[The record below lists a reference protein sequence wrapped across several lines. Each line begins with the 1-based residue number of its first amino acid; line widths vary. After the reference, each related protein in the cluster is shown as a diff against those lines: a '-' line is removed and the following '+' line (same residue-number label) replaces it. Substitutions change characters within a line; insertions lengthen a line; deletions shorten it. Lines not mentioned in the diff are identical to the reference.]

1 MTRTERLGVPGTGP
15 YLIHSYARTKKK
27 TARLVLVR
35 NPHFRAW
42 SAAAQPAG
50 YPDRIVLTYNE
61 ARGRQLTAV
70 EHGQADVMNAPPPP
84 RLHEIATRFAAQV
97 HVFPESQHVCDLPQH
112 AGAAVRQPRSPAGG
126 QLRDRSRCRPW
137 PQFGGLNAAAATC
150 QILPPG
156 TTGYRPYCPYT
167 LHPGGGTWSAP
178 DLARARRL
186 VAASGTYGQKV
197 VFWTGNKPIQ
207 LELGRLALATLKKLG
222 YAATLKVLGQDKRGN
237 DTYFN
242 AINDSRTRAQV
253 GFYAWEADFPS
264 AASFL
269 GPLFTCQARRLASS
283 DNEDASQLCNPRID
297 RAFERALAGET
308 TTAPSAT
315 SAAWSAVDR
324 KITDLAPWAPLVN
337 SRVFVVV
344 SRRVGN
350 VQSSPVWGLIYDQ
363 MWVK

>member
-1 MTRTERLGVPGTGP
+1 
-15 YLIHSYARTKKK
+15 
-27 TARLVLVR
+27 
-35 NPHFRAW
+35 
-42 SAAAQPAG
+42 
-50 YPDRIVLTYNE
+50 
-61 ARGRQLTAV
+61 
-70 EHGQADVMNAPPPP
+70 MNSPPPP
-84 RLHEIATRFAAQV
+84 RLHEIATRYAAQV
-97 HVFPESQHVCDLPQH
+97 HVFPESDTFAIFFNTQVPPFDNLAARQ
-112 AGAAVRQPRSPAGG
+112 AVNFAIDRGAAVA
-126 QLRDRSRCRPW
+126 
-137 PQFGGLNAAAATC
+137 QFGGLNGAAATC

-207 LELGRLALATLKKLG
+207 LEVGRLALATLKKLG
-222 YAATLKVLGQDKRGN
+222 YAATLKVLGQDKKGD

-242 AINDSRTRAQV
+242 AINDSRSRAQV
-253 GFYAWEADFPS
+253 GFYAWGADFPS
-264 AASFL
+264 AASYL
-269 GPLFTCQARRLASS
+269 EPLFTCQGRQLASS
-283 DNEDASQLCNPRID
+283 DNENASLLCDPRID
-297 RAFERALAGET
+297 RAFDRALAGEST
-308 TTAPSAT
+308 AAPSAT

-350 VQSSPVWGLIYDQ
+350 VQSSPVLGD
-363 MWVK
+363 